1 MGALRIKED
10 DIVEKTMKGKNI
22 WIHVV
27 LIIGAVMM
35 VIPFIWMLLT
45 SLKTYA
51 ESVHI
56 PPKIFPKDF
65 QWENYKEVFELLPFF
80 KFMFN
85 TIIVTVARTIGQLFL
100 CSLAA
105 YAFARIRFPGRNILF
120 VLVLSVLM
128 VPSQVFLLPQYMIMV
143 KLNWLNTLQAV
154 IVPGLF
160 SAFGTFL
167 LRQFFMGLPKELEEA
182 ARLDGCNHFQIY
194 WKIMLPLA
202 KPGLIALGIFTALW
216 SWNELMWPLIVNSS
230 SEKMTLSVGLSSL
243 QGQYLTNY
251 PILMAG
257 SFLAILPMLLLF
269 MFLQKRFIEG
279 IAITGG
285 K

>member
-1 MGALRIKED
+1 LERTRQL
-10 DIVEKTMKGKNI
+10 VTSKTFL
-22 WIHVV
+22 IHFV
-27 LIIGAVMM
+27 LIVGSIAM
-35 VIPFIWMLLT
+35 VLPFLWMILT

-51 ESVHI
+51 ESIHV
-56 PPKIFPKDF
+56 PPVIIPKDF
-65 QWENYKEVFELLPFF
+65 QWWNYKEVFELLPFF

-85 TIIVTVARTIGQLFL
+85 TFIITIVRTVGQLFL

-105 YAFARIRFPGRNILF
+105 YAFARIEFPGRNILF
-120 VLVLSVLM
+120 VLALAVLM
-128 VPSQVFLLPQYMIMV
+128 VPGQVFLLPQYMIMV
-143 KLNWLNTLQAV
+143 KLGWLNTLQAV

-202 KPGLIALGIFTALW
+202 KPGLVALGIFTTLW
-216 SWNELMWPLIVNSS
+216 SWNELMWPMIVNSS
-230 SEKMTLSVGLSSL
+230 PESMTLSVGLSSL

-257 SFLAILPMLLLF
+257 SFLAILPMLILF
-269 MFLQKRFIEG
+269 IFLQKQFIEG
-279 IAITGG
+279 IAVTGG

>member
-1 MGALRIKED
+1 
-10 DIVEKTMKGKNI
+10 MKGKHL
-22 WIHVV
+22 WIHLV
-27 LIIGAVMM
+27 LIIGAVIM
-35 VIPFIWMLLT
+35 VIPFIWMILT

-51 ESVHI
+51 ESVQV
-56 PPKIFPKDF
+56 PPKIFPKVF
-65 QWENYKEVFELLPFF
+65 QWHNYKEVFDLLPFF
-80 KFMFN
+80 KFMLN
-85 TIIVTVARTIGQLFL
+85 TFIVTVIRTIGQLFL
-100 CSLAA
+100 CSIAA
-105 YAFARIRFPGRNILF
+105 YAFARISFPGRNVLF
-120 VLVLSVLM
+120 ILVLSVLM

-194 WKIMLPLA
+194 WKIILPLA

-243 QGQYLTNY
+243 QGQYVTNY

-257 SFLAILPMLLLF
+257 SFLAILPMLILF

>member
-1 MGALRIKED
+1 
-10 DIVEKTMKGKNI
+10 
-22 WIHVV
+22 
-27 LIIGAVMM
+27 
-35 VIPFIWMLLT
+35 
-45 SLKTYA
+45 
-51 ESVHI
+51 
-56 PPKIFPKDF
+56 
-65 QWENYKEVFELLPFF
+65 
-80 KFMFN
+80 
-85 TIIVTVARTIGQLFL
+85 
-100 CSLAA
+100 
-105 YAFARIRFPGRNILF
+105 
-120 VLVLSVLM
+120 
-128 VPSQVFLLPQYMIMV
+128 
-143 KLNWLNTLQAV
+143 
-154 IVPGLF
+154 
-160 SAFGTFL
+160 
-167 LRQFFMGLPKELEEA
+167 MGLPKELEEA

>member
-1 MGALRIKED
+1 MRRL
-10 DIVEKTMKGKNI
+10 VTSKTI
-22 WIHVV
+22 LIH
-27 LIIGAVMM
+27 LILILGSIAM
-35 VIPFIWMLLT
+35 VFPFIWMLLT

-51 ESVHI
+51 ESIHV
-56 PPKIFPKDF
+56 PPVLFPKNF
-65 QWENYKEVFELLPFF
+65 QWTNYKAVFTLLPFF

-85 TIIVTVARTIGQLFL
+85 TFIVTVIRTAGQLFL

-105 YAFARIRFPGRNILF
+105 YAFARIEFPGRNILF
-120 VLVLSVLM
+120 LIALSVLM
-128 VPSQVFLLPQYMIMV
+128 VPGQVFLLPQYMIMV
-143 KLNWLNTLQAV
+143 KLGWLNTLQAV

-194 WKIMLPLA
+194 WRIMLPLA
-202 KPGLIALGIFTALW
+202 KPGLIALGIFTTLW
-216 SWNELMWPLIVNSS
+216 SWNELMWPMIVNSS
-230 SEKMTLSVGLSSL
+230 PDSMTLSVGLSSL

-251 PILMAG
+251 PVLMAG
-257 SFLAILPMLLLF
+257 SFLAILPMLILF
-269 MFLQKRFIEG
+269 MILQKQFIEG

>member
-1 MGALRIKED
+1 LERTKQL
-10 DIVEKTMKGKNI
+10 VKSKTFL
-22 WIHVV
+22 IHFV
-27 LIIGAVMM
+27 LIMGSAAM
-35 VIPFIWMLLT
+35 VVPFLWMILT

-51 ESVHI
+51 ESIHVPPVII
-56 PPKIFPKDF
+56 PADF
-65 QWENYKEVFELLPFF
+65 QWENYKEVFGLLPFL
-80 KFMFN
+80 KFMYN
-85 TIIVTVARTIGQLFL
+85 TFIVTILRTVGQLFL

-105 YAFARIRFPGRNILF
+105 YAFARIVFPGRNFLF
-120 VLVLSVLM
+120 MLALSVLM
-128 VPSQVFLLPQYMIMV
+128 VPGQVFLLPQYMIMV
-143 KLNWLNTLQAV
+143 KLGWLNSLQAV

-202 KPGLIALGIFTALW
+202 KPGLIALGIFTTLW
-216 SWNELMWPLIVNSS
+216 SWNELMWPMIVNSS
-230 SEKMTLSVGLSSL
+230 PESMTLSVGLSSL

-257 SFLAILPMLLLF
+257 SFLAILPMLILF
-269 MFLQKRFIEG
+269 IFLQKQFIEG
-279 IAITGG
+279 IAVTGG

>member
-1 MGALRIKED
+1 MEGAKRIFRS
-10 DIVEKTMKGKNI
+10 KTFI
-22 WIHVV
+22 IHLI
-27 LIIGAVMM
+27 LIIGSIAM
-35 VIPFIWMLLT
+35 VLPFIWMVLT
-45 SLKTYA
+45 SLKTYP
-51 ESVHI
+51 ESIQI
-56 PPKIFPKDF
+56 PPVLIPEEF
-65 QWENYKEVFELLPFF
+65 QWGNYKEVFGLLPFF
-80 KFMFN
+80 KFMSN
-85 TIIVTVARTIGQLFL
+85 TLIITVVRTAGQILF

-105 YAFARIRFPGRNILF
+105 YAFARIVFPGRNFLF
-120 VLVLSVLM
+120 LLALSVLM
-128 VPSQVFLLPQYMIMV
+128 VPGQVFLLPQYMIMV
-143 KLNWLNTLQAV
+143 KLEWLNTLQAV

-202 KPGLIALGIFTALW
+202 KPGLIALGIFTMLW
-216 SWNELMWPLIVNSS
+216 TWNELMWPMIVNSS
-230 SEKMTLSVGLSSL
+230 PESMTLSVGLSSL

-257 SFLAILPMLLLF
+257 SFLAILPMLILF
-269 MFLQKRFIEG
+269 IFLQRQFIEG